1 MLNHLGK
8 GRKVCSPYWQC
19 RDQTDLT
26 YGSPLMIKTLLTGTA
41 VVALMASTAM
51 AEEVR
56 VYNWSDYIDE
66 DLLAK
71 FEEET
76 GIKLIYDVFDSNELL
91 ETKMLAGG
99 SGYDVVVPTGTFLQR
114 QITAGAFQ
122 KLDPAQLPNMVN
134 LWDMVQD
141 RTEQYDPENAYS
153 INYMWGTTGIGAN
166 VGKVQEILGADAP
179 IDSLELVLNPDN
191 MSKLAD
197 CGVHF
202 LDAPSEMIPMALK
215 YIGEDPNSHDPEVL
229 AKAEEVLLKIRPYVQ
244 KFHSSEYI
252 NGLANGDICVAVGW
266 SGDILQARDR
276 AAEAENGVE
285 VAFNAPKEGAQMW
298 FDQMAIPVDAPN
310 PEAAHKFLNFILDAH
325 NMAAASNYV
334 YYANG
339 NKASQEFLVED
350 VIGDLAIYPDEAT
363 LNNLFT
369 TTPYPPKVQRVVTRS
384 WTKVKSG
391 T

>member
-1 MLNHLGK
+1 MKTYTLTLTAALALG
-8 GRKVCSPYWQC
+8 GAAA
-19 RDQTDLT
+19 
-26 YGSPLMIKTLLTGTA
+26 I
-41 VVALMASTAM
+41 

-66 DLLAK
+66 ELLTK

-76 GIKLIYDVFDSNELL
+76 GIDLIYDVFDSNEVL

-99 SGYDVVVPTGTFLQR
+99 SGYDVVVPSGTFLQR
-114 QITAGAFQ
+114 QIVAGAFQ
-122 KLDPAQLPNMVN
+122 KLDPAQLPNLANM
-134 LWDMVQD
+134 WDVVEK

-153 INYMWGTTGIGAN
+153 INYMWGTTGIGVN
-166 VGKVQEILGADAP
+166 VGKVTELLGEDAP
-179 IDSLELVLNPDN
+179 IDSLDLVFKPEN
-191 MSKLAD
+191 MEKLAQ

-202 LDAPSEMIPMALK
+202 LDAPAEMIPMALK
-215 YIGEDPNSHDPEVL
+215 FLGEDPDSQDPDVI
-229 AKAEEVLLKIRPYVQ
+229 ARAEEVFVPVRPYIQ

-252 NGLANGDICVAVGW
+252 NALANGDICVAVGW

-276 AAEAENGVE
+276 AAEADNGVE
-285 VAFNAPKEGAQMW
+285 IAYHAAKEGAQMW

-310 PEAAHKFLNFILDAH
+310 PKAAHVFLNFIMDAQ

-350 VIGDLAIYPDEAT
+350 VIGDTAIYPDQET
-363 LNNLFT
+363 LDNLFT
-369 TTPYPPKVQRVVTRS
+369 TRPYPAKVQRTVTRL
-384 WTKVKSG
+384 WTKIKSG

>member
-1 MLNHLGK
+1 
-8 GRKVCSPYWQC
+8 
-19 RDQTDLT
+19 
-26 YGSPLMIKTLLTGTA
+26 MIKTLLTGTA
-41 VVALMASTAM
+41 ALALMASTAF

-66 DLLAK
+66 ELLAK

-76 GIKLIYDVFDSNELL
+76 GIKLIYDVFDSNEVL

-122 KLDPAQLPNMVN
+122 KLDMTKLSNIENM
-134 LWDMVQD
+134 WDVVEK

-153 INYMWGTTGIGAN
+153 INYMWGTTGIGTN
-166 VGKVQEILGADAP
+166 VGKVQEVLGADAP
-179 IDSLELVLNPDN
+179 LDSLELVLNPDN
-191 MSKLAD
+191 MAKLAD

-202 LDAPSEMIPMALK
+202 LDAPAEMMPMALK

-229 AKAEEVLLKIRPYVQ
+229 AKAEEVLMKVRPYIQ

-252 NGLANGDICVAVGW
+252 QALANGDICVAVGW

-285 VAFNAPKEGAQMW
+285 IAYNAAKEGAQMW

-310 PEAAHKFLNFILDAH
+310 VEGAHKFLNFIMDAQ

-350 VIGDLAIYPDEAT
+350 VSGDPAIYPDAAT
-363 LNNLFT
+363 LDNLFT
-369 TTPYPPKVQRVVTRS
+369 TTPYSPKVQRVVTRS
-384 WTKVKSG
+384 WTKIKSG

>member
-1 MLNHLGK
+1 M
-8 GRKVCSPYWQC
+8 
-19 RDQTDLT
+19 
-26 YGSPLMIKTLLTGTA
+26 KTHLLTMTA
-41 VVALMASTAM
+41 GAALMASLAT

-66 DLLAK
+66 ELLTK

-76 GIKLIYDVFDSNELL
+76 GIDLIYDVFDSNELL

-114 QITAGAFQ
+114 QIQAGAFQ
-122 KLDPAQLPNMVN
+122 KLDMSKLANSGNM
-134 LWDMVQD
+134 WDVIEK
-141 RTEQYDPENAYS
+141 RTAQYDPGNEYS
-153 INYMWGTTGIGAN
+153 INYMWGTTGIGVN
-166 VGKVQEILGADAP
+166 TGKVAEVLGADAP
-179 IDSLELVLNPDN
+179 IGSLDLVFNPEN
-191 MSKLAD
+191 MEKLSS

-202 LDAPSEMIPMALK
+202 LDAPTEMIPAALA
-215 YIGEDPNSHDPEVL
+215 YAGLDPDRKDDEAL
-229 AKAEEVLLKIRPYVQ
+229 AAAEEVLMAVRPYIQ

-252 NGLANGDICVAVGW
+252 NALANGDICVAFGW

-285 VAFNAPKEGAQMW
+285 VAYNAPAEGALMW

-310 PEAAHKFLNFILDAH
+310 PEGAHTFLNFIMDAQ

-339 NKASQEFLVED
+339 NAASKEFLVED
-350 VIGDLAIYPDEAT
+350 VIGDTAIYPDEAT
-363 LNNLFT
+363 LEKLYT
-369 TTPYPPKVQRVVTRS
+369 VTPFPPREQRSLTRM